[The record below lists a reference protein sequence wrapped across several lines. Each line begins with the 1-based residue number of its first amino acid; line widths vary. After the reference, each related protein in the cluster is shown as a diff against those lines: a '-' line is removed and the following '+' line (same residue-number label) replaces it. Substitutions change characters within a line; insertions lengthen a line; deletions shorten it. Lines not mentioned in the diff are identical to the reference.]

1 MLHQSTC
8 IEIELA
14 VGEALSL
21 FRTEGC
27 LLRCERGTVWLTEEN
42 GGQDVIL
49 RPGECFLLT
58 CGGRAVVESVD
69 KRQAARCRLVPAQ
82 SRRLSSALRRWVR
95 ALCGMSVV
103 DAGGRREAG

>member
-14 VGEALSL
+14 VGEAASL
-21 FRTEGC
+21 LWAGGC
-27 LLRCERGTVWLTEEN
+27 LLRCERGTVWLTEED

-58 CGGRAVVESVD
+58 RGGRAVVESVD
-69 KRQAARCRLVPAQ
+69 KRRAARCQLVPTQ
-82 SRRLSSALRRWVR
+82 SRRFSAALRRWLR
-95 ALCGMSVV
+95 AVGVMAVV
-103 DAGGRREAG
+103 DFGGRRELG

>member
-14 VGEALSL
+14 VGEAVSL
-21 FRTEGC
+21 FGTEGR

-42 GGQDVIL
+42 GGTDVIL
-49 RPGECFLLT
+49 RPGECFLLKRS
-58 CGGRAVVESVD
+58 GRAVVESVD
-69 KRQAARCRLVPAQ
+69 KQQAARCQLVPAQ
-82 SRRLSSALRRWVR
+82 SHRFSAALRGWIR
-95 ALCGMSVV
+95 ALRVMLVV